1 MWVLIS
7 KPPWTQHRMLLYK
20 VLMNC
25 PMRQPCFCSR
35 LQRTRLKCNS
45 QLFPSSRVLAS
56 APQWPQLSYKY
67 SKRQSLWQ
75 LLKCSFQLVTK
86 RRMIILLTIKT
97 DPHVAKRNPEQHYVM
112 SKFKLCLHSKG
123 SPSPPPDPLLFF
135 LSALSL
141 FVCMKLAKC
150 IISVTLSW
158 PLASL
163 SFPLLHM
170 LRAALYDRTTVS
182 FLTGP

>member
-1 MWVLIS
+1 
-7 KPPWTQHRMLLYK
+7 MLSYK

-25 PMRQPCFCSR
+25 PIRQPCFCSR
-35 LQRTRLKCNS
+35 LHRTRLKCNS

-97 DPHVAKRNPEQHYVM
+97 DPHVAERNPEQHYVM

-123 SPSPPPDPLLFF
+123 SPSPPPDHFF
-135 LSALSL
+135 S
-141 FVCMKLAKC
+141 
-150 IISVTLSW
+150 
-158 PLASL
+158 
-163 SFPLLHM
+163 
-170 LRAALYDRTTVS
+170 S
-182 FLTGP
+182 FLPSHSWCVWSWSNASSLWPCPGLWPPCLSPCFTCSGQLFMTGLQFPSSLALNLRSSIENEN

>member
-123 SPSPPPDPLLFF
+123 SPSPLNHHNGSLADSHRRQRLALL
-135 LSALSL
+135 ALL
-141 FVCMKLAKC
+141 WLNWILNVA
-150 IISVTLSW
+150 
-158 PLASL
+158 
-163 SFPLLHM
+163 
-170 LRAALYDRTTVS
+170 
-182 FLTGP
+182 